1 MSFGRRAWSAL
12 GKFGIVLSIVIIFV
26 FGFLGTVYLSLK
38 TAEVKVPNVLGKN
51 RLAGESALDDAGLS
65 IRASADQPDTILQQ
79 WPGEGQIVKTGQT
92 VAVEISRA
100 PKEGESVQSR
110 TEATD
115 QENTNTSQTA
125 NANQSTTA
133 NQNQNQNQNKAKNK
147 NTNKNSN
154 NSNNKNANNSN
165 STNRANNTS
174 ANVAGR
180 NANANRATT
189 NASPNA
195 NSTPSA
201 NKTNANANRSNAN
214 ANKRPPATKPPPAGG
229 ANRVPE

>member
-1 MSFGRRAWSAL
+1 VSFGRRAWSAL
-12 GKFGIVLSIVIIFV
+12 GKFGIVLSVIIIFV

-65 IRASADQPDTILQQ
+65 IRVARTRASADQPDTILQQ
-79 WPGEGQIVKTGQT
+79 WPAEGQIVKTGQT

-100 PKEGESVQSR
+100 PKEGESVPSK
-110 TEATD
+110 AD
-115 QENTNTSQTA
+115 VAPQENTNSSQNA

-133 NQNQNQNQNKAKNK
+133 NQNQTQNQNKAKNK
-147 NTNKNSN
+147 NTNKNAN
-154 NSNNKNANNSN
+154 NSNNKNANN
-165 STNRANNTS
+165 TNGARNANNTN

-189 NASPNA
+189 NANPNTNSTPNA
-195 NSTPSA
+195 N
-201 NKTNANANRSNAN
+201 RGN
-214 ANKRPPATKPPPAGG
+214 ANKRPPVTKPTPAGG
-229 ANRVPE
+229 ANKVPE